1 MNKIKR
7 RLSMTINGGNGPLGT
22 ITADQLRKSFDFLQS
37 DGNSI
42 SPILLLAKCNFMLF

>member
-22 ITADQLRKSFDFLQS
+22 ITADQLRKPFYFLQIHFVFMFTVS
-37 DGNSI
+37 DD
-42 SPILLLAKCNFMLF
+42 CY